1 MLLKRLEMNG
11 FKSFADKMVIDFVPG
26 TTAIVGPNG
35 SGKSNITEAIRWVL
49 GEQSAKS
56 LRGGRMGDVIFAG
69 SDTRKP
75 INFAEVSLV
84 FENEDRFLP
93 LDYSEVSVTRRIFRN
108 GDSDYLINKQSCRL
122 KDIVDLFMDS
132 GLGRESFS
140 IISQGKIDEILN
152 SKPEERRSIFEEA
165 AGVLKYKHRKKQ
177 AENKLFE
184 TEENLNRVQDI
195 LYELENQMEPLEI
208 QASVA
213 KDYLFQQEELEKF
226 EVTLLVAEIE
236 AFTEKIAGQKAEFE
250 KTGDILVKMQAEIKA
265 EETQIYTQ
273 KQKLA
278 ALDQQIE
285 VMQAELLDATE
296 RLEQLEGQR
305 NVALERKKHSNENEQ
320 GLNEN
325 LQQVDAKIATLET
338 QKQVLLQDKLEKAA
352 VLEVF
357 VKEKKALEAKLAEY
371 NTLSEEKI
379 ENLKSDY
386 IELRH
391 TQTTMKND
399 IGYLERQL
407 SQMQGRSEKLDQE
420 NQQHIT
426 ERNEINAHVASL
438 EKHLAELQAK
448 LAEQM
453 AHYQAIQAAL
463 TKQEAVFTKQEQE
476 MYRQY
481 ELIQQAKSR
490 QDTLAELADDYAGFF
505 QGVREVLK
513 AKKKLNGIL
522 GAFVE
527 LVEIPE
533 HYQKALEIALG
544 ANAQHV
550 IVKDDQAA
558 RDAIRYLKDTRAGR
572 ATFLPLTTMQPRQ
585 IPTATKQA
593 IEQQPAFVALA
604 SDVLTYDSQIENVI
618 LNALGTT
625 ILAKDLKGAN
635 LLAKMVNFRYRVVTL
650 EGDVVNA
657 GGSMTGG
664 ATAQGKSSI
673 MTRKHELENLSKTI
687 AQMAVS
693 VEKTEKQYA
702 TLKNEVKETREQLE
716 EARSVGETLRLQETE
731 LLGKKERAQE
741 RLVVANKQL
750 QIYDMEK
757 EEGTTEL
764 GQLSERKVTLE
775 EELAALLV
783 TIEALDQQ
791 IQEMTQKR
799 KEQENNRV
807 SDQESYSTIKSQ
819 AAVGRE
825 QLQTAE
831 QALRNLETDISEY
844 YAEKEALSSK
854 LAMLQSNIETVHTST
869 EALAEAIEQAR
880 ETKDQTAIKRE
891 KLREDRAQI
900 QDDLAESEELLQQKQ
915 NQASF
920 YMEQKTSAEVGMS
933 RLNADIDNRLERLSE
948 TYVLTFEAAKARAM
962 ADLDIDHARSKVR
975 LLKRSIDELG
985 VVNIGAIDEFERIK
999 ERFEFL
1005 NGQQTD
1011 LLEAKTTLF
1020 QVMDEM
1026 DEEMKKRFDASF
1038 TAIQT
1043 EFAIVFPELFGG
1055 GQARLILQNPDEVL
1069 TTGVDIEAQPPGK
1082 KLQNLSLLSGG
1093 ERALTAIALLFAIIR
1108 VRPMP
1113 FCILDEVE
1121 AALDE
1126 ANVTRFSRYLKKFE
1140 RDIQFIVITHRKG
1153 TMEEADVLYGVT
1165 MQESGVSKLVS
1176 VRLEETAELIK

>member
-1 MLLKRLEMNG
+1 MLLKKLEMNG

-75 INFAEVSLV
+75 INFAEVSLI

-108 GDSDYLINKQSCRL
+108 GDSEFLINKQSCRL

-195 LYELENQMEPLEI
+195 LYELEGQLEPLEM

-226 EVTLLVAEIE
+226 EVSLLVAEIE
-236 AFTEKIAGQKAEFE
+236 ATKEKMALQKSDFAKNEEILAG
-250 KTGDILVKMQAEIKA
+250 LQAEIKQ

-273 KQKLA
+273 KQALATIDHEMEVTQA
-278 ALDQQIE
+278 ALLE
-285 VMQAELLDATE
+285 VTE

-320 GLNEN
+320 ALHEN
-325 LQQVDAKIATLET
+325 LQQIESRITTLET
-338 QKQVLLQDKLEKAA
+338 QKQTLLQEKLEKETA
-352 VLEVF
+352 LEVF
-357 VKEKKALEAKLAEY
+357 MKEKKALEAKLAEY
-371 NTLSEEKI
+371 DNLSEEKI
-379 ENLKSDY
+379 ESMKSDY

-391 TQTTMKND
+391 TQTTMRND

-407 SQMQGRSEKLDQE
+407 AQMQGRSDKLDHE
-420 NQQHIT
+420 NQQHIS
-426 ERNEINAHVASL
+426 ERNEIIATVESL
-438 EKHLAELQAK
+438 TEHATQMQEK
-448 LAEQM
+448 LAEQV
-453 AHYQAIQAAL
+453 AHYQTIQQELAKHEAI
-463 TKQEAVFTKQEQE
+463 FTKQERE

-481 ELIQQAKSR
+481 EAIQQAKSR
-490 QDTLAELADDYAGFF
+490 KETLAELADDYAGFF

-527 LVEIPE
+527 LVDIPE

-544 ANAQHV
+544 ANAQHI
-550 IVKDDQAA
+550 IVRDDQAA
-558 RDAIRYLKDTRAGR
+558 RDAISYLKQTRAGR
-572 ATFLPLTTMQPRQ
+572 ATFLPLSTIQPRQ
-585 IPTATKQA
+585 IPVATKNA
-593 IEQQPAFVALA
+593 LEQQPAFVALA
-604 SDVLTYDSQIENVI
+604 SDVLSYDAQVENVI

-635 LLAKMVNFRYRVVTL
+635 TLAKLVNFRYRVVTL

-687 AQMAVS
+687 AQMTQT
-693 VEKTEKQYA
+693 VEQTEKQF
-702 TLKNEVKETREQLE
+702 TKLKEEVQLKREQLE

-731 LLGKKERAQE
+731 LLGKKERAEE
-741 RLVVANKQL
+741 RLTAANKQL

-757 EEGTTEL
+757 EEGNSEVEL
-764 GQLSERKVTLE
+764 LTERKAKLQQ
-775 EELAALLV
+775 ELTALA
-783 TIEALDQQ
+783 IEITDKDALIQQ
-791 IQEMTQKR
+791 MTEQS
-799 KEQENNRV
+799 KEQEHNRA
-807 SDQESYSTIKSQ
+807 SDQENYSTLKSRV
-819 AAVGRE
+819 AVSRE

-831 QALRNLETDISEY
+831 QALASVEADISEY
-844 YAEKEALSSK
+844 YVEKEAITSK
-854 LAMLQSNIETVHTST
+854 LSMLKTNIETVHSSA
-869 EALAEAIEQAR
+869 EELATTINNAR
-880 ETKDQTAIKRE
+880 EEKETTTANRDQLRE
-891 KLREDRAQI
+891 KRVELQEGLTVQ
-900 QDDLAESEELLQQKQ
+900 EEVLQQKH

-920 YMEQKTSAEVGMS
+920 YMEQKTAAEVSMS
-933 RLNADIDNRLERLSE
+933 RLDADVGNRLDRLSE
-948 TYVLTFEAAKARAM
+948 AYVLTFEAAKERAIAEM
-962 ADLDIDHARSKVR
+962 DIDQARSKVR

-1005 NGQQTD
+1005 NGQQED
-1011 LLEAKTTLF
+1011 LLEAKSTLF

-1026 DEEMKKRFDASF
+1026 DEEMKKRFEESF

-1055 GQARLILQNPDEVL
+1055 GQARLILHNPEEVL

-1140 RDIQFIVITHRKG
+1140 TNIQFIVITHRKG

>member
-195 LYELENQMEPLEI
+195 LYELEGQLEPLEI

-236 AFTEKIAGQKAEFE
+236 AFTEKIAIQKAEFVKNGE
-250 KTGDILVKMQAEIKA
+250 ILAAMQAEIKQ

-273 KQKLA
+273 KKRLA
-278 ALDQQIE
+278 EIDQHME
-285 VMQAELLDATE
+285 ETQAELLVVTE

-320 GLNEN
+320 VMYEN
-325 LQQVDAKIATLET
+325 LQQLET
-338 QKQVLLQDKLEKAA
+338 KISAQESQKRVLLQDKLEKETA
-352 VLEVF
+352 LEVF
-357 VKEKKALEAKLAEY
+357 LKEKKALEAKLAEY
-371 NTLSEEKI
+371 SNLSEEAI
-379 ENLKSDY
+379 ENMKSDY

-407 SQMQGRSEKLDQE
+407 SQMQGRSEKLDHE

-426 ERNEINAHVASL
+426 DRNEIIANVEHL
-438 EKHLAELQAK
+438 TKHLEDMQTK

-453 AHYQAIQAAL
+453 AHYQTIQQVL
-463 TKQEAVFTKQEQE
+463 TKQEATFVKEERE

-481 ELIQQAKSR
+481 EVIQQAKSR
-490 QDTLAELADDYAGFF
+490 QETLAELADDYAGFF

-513 AKKKLNGIL
+513 AKKKLDGIM

-544 ANAQHV
+544 ANAQHI
-550 IVKDDQAA
+550 IVRDDQAA
-558 RDAIRYLKDTRAGR
+558 RDAIRYLKETRAGR
-572 ATFLPLTTMQPRQ
+572 ATFLPLSTMQPRQ
-585 IPTATKQA
+585 LPTATKHA
-593 IEQQPAFVALA
+593 LEQQPAFVALA
-604 SDVLTYDSQIENVI
+604 SDVLTYDAHIENVI

-635 LLAKMVNFRYRVVTL
+635 TLAKLVNFRYRVVTL
-650 EGDVVNA
+650 DGDVVNA

-687 AQMAVS
+687 AQMTHS
-693 VEKTEKQYA
+693 VEKTEQQF
-702 TLKNEVKETREQLE
+702 TVLKEGVKEKREQLE
-716 EARSVGETLRLQETE
+716 EARSVGESLRLQETE
-731 LLGKKERAQE
+731 LLGKKERAEE
-741 RLVVANKQL
+741 RLALANKQL

-757 EEGTTEL
+757 EEGATEQE
-764 GQLSERKVTLE
+764 QLTARKEKLE
-775 EELAALLV
+775 QELAVLAMEIV
-783 TIEALDQQ
+783 DKDERIQQ
-791 IQEMTQKR
+791 MAEQSKAQEH
-799 KEQENNRV
+799 NRA
-807 SDQESYSTIKSQ
+807 SDQETYSTLKSRV
-819 AAVGRE
+819 AVSRE

-831 QALRNLETDISEY
+831 QALAKLELDMSEHY
-844 YAEKEALSSK
+844 QEKEAITSK
-854 LAMLQSNIETVHTST
+854 LAMLQTNLETVHTNT
-869 EALAEAIEQAR
+869 EELAETIENTR
-880 ETKDQTAIKRE
+880 TEKEETAVRRDQ
-891 KLREDRAQI
+891 LREQRSKLQES
-900 QDDLAESEELLQQKQ
+900 LAEQEEALQQKH

-920 YMEQKTSAEVGMS
+920 YMEQKTAAEVGLS
-933 RLNADIDNRLERLSE
+933 RLDADVDNRLERLSE
-948 TYVLTFEAAKARAM
+948 AYVLTFEAAKARAM
-962 ADLDIDHARSKVR
+962 ADVDIDNARSKVR
-975 LLKRSIDELG
+975 LLKRSMDELG

-1005 NGQQTD
+1005 NGQQED
-1011 LLEAKTTLF
+1011 LLEAKSTLF

-1026 DEEMKKRFDASF
+1026 DEEMKKRFEASF

-1069 TTGVDIEAQPPGK
+1069 TTGIDIEAQPPGK

-1140 RDIQFIVITHRKG
+1140 TNIQFIVITHRKG

>member
-1 MLLKRLEMNG
+1 MLLKKLEMNG

-75 INFAEVSLV
+75 INFAEVSLI

-108 GDSDYLINKQSCRL
+108 GDSEFLINKQSCRL

-195 LYELENQMEPLEI
+195 LYELEGQLEPLEM

-226 EVTLLVAEIE
+226 EVSLLVAEIE
-236 AFTEKIAGQKAEFE
+236 AAKEKMALQKADFAKNEE
-250 KTGDILVKMQAEIKA
+250 ILAGLQAEIKQ

-273 KQKLA
+273 KQALATIDHEMEVTQA
-278 ALDQQIE
+278 ALLE
-285 VMQAELLDATE
+285 VTE

-320 GLNEN
+320 ALHEN
-325 LQQVDAKIATLET
+325 LQQIESRITTLEM
-338 QKQVLLQDKLEKAA
+338 QKQTLLQEKLEKETA
-352 VLEVF
+352 LEVF
-357 VKEKKALEAKLAEY
+357 MREKKALEAKLAEY
-371 NTLSEEKI
+371 DNLSEEKI
-379 ENLKSDY
+379 ESMKSDY

-391 TQTTMKND
+391 TQTTMRND

-407 SQMQGRSEKLDQE
+407 AQMQGRSDKLDHE
-420 NQQHIT
+420 NQQHIS
-426 ERNEINAHVASL
+426 ERNEIIATVESL
-438 EKHLAELQAK
+438 TEHATQMQEK
-448 LAEQM
+448 LAEQV
-453 AHYQAIQAAL
+453 AHYQAIQ
-463 TKQEAVFTKQEQE
+463 QELAKHEAIFTKQERE

-481 ELIQQAKSR
+481 EAIQQAKSR
-490 QDTLAELADDYAGFF
+490 KETLAELADDYAGFF

-527 LVEIPE
+527 LVDIPE

-544 ANAQHV
+544 ANAQHI
-550 IVKDDQAA
+550 IVRDDQAA
-558 RDAIRYLKDTRAGR
+558 RDAISYLKQTRAGR
-572 ATFLPLTTMQPRQ
+572 ATFLPLSTIQPRQ
-585 IPTATKQA
+585 IPVATKNA
-593 IEQQPAFVALA
+593 LEQQPAFVALA
-604 SDVLTYDSQIENVI
+604 SDVLSYDAQVENVI

-635 LLAKMVNFRYRVVTL
+635 TLAKLVNFRYRVVTL

-687 AQMAVS
+687 AQMTQT
-693 VEKTEKQYA
+693 VEQTEKQF
-702 TLKNEVKETREQLE
+702 TKLKEEVQLKREQLE

-731 LLGKKERAQE
+731 LLGKKERAEE
-741 RLVVANKQL
+741 RLTAANKQL

-757 EEGTTEL
+757 EEGNSEVEL
-764 GQLSERKVTLE
+764 LTERKAKLQQ
-775 EELAALLV
+775 ELAALA
-783 TIEALDQQ
+783 IEITDKDALIQQ
-791 IQEMTQKR
+791 MTEQS
-799 KEQENNRV
+799 KEQEHNRA
-807 SDQESYSTIKSQ
+807 SDQESYSTLKSRV
-819 AAVGRE
+819 AVSRE

-831 QALRNLETDISEY
+831 QALASVEADISEY
-844 YAEKEALSSK
+844 YVEKEAITSK
-854 LAMLQSNIETVHTST
+854 LSMLKTNIETVHSST
-869 EALAEAIEQAR
+869 EELATTINNAR
-880 ETKDQTAIKRE
+880 EEKETTTTNRDQLRE
-891 KLREDRAQI
+891 KRVELQ
-900 QDDLAESEELLQQKQ
+900 ESLTVQEEVLQQKH

-920 YMEQKTSAEVGMS
+920 YMEQKTAAEVSMS
-933 RLNADIDNRLERLSE
+933 RLDADVGNRLDRLSE
-948 TYVLTFEAAKARAM
+948 AYVLTFEAAKERAIAEM
-962 ADLDIDHARSKVR
+962 DIDQARSKVR

-1005 NGQQTD
+1005 NGQQED
-1011 LLEAKTTLF
+1011 LLEAKSTLF

-1026 DEEMKKRFDASF
+1026 DEEMKKRFEESF

-1055 GQARLILQNPDEVL
+1055 GQARLILHNPEEVL

-1140 RDIQFIVITHRKG
+1140 TNIQFIVITHRKG

>member
-69 SDTRKP
+69 SDSRKP

-195 LYELENQMEPLEI
+195 LYELEGQLEPLEM

-213 KDYLFQQEELEKF
+213 KDYLFQQEELEKY

-236 AFTEKIAGQKAEFE
+236 AFTEKIAIQKAEFA
-250 KTGDILVKMQAEIKA
+250 KNGDILTAMQAEIKQ
-265 EETQIYTQ
+265 EEAQIFAQ
-273 KQKLA
+273 KQMLA
-278 ALDQQIE
+278 EMDEQMD
-285 VMQAELLDATE
+285 VTQAELLVVTE

-320 GLNEN
+320 AMHEN
-325 LQQVDAKIATLET
+325 LQQLEAKIKTFEA
-338 QKQVLLQDKLEKAA
+338 QKQGLLQDKLEKETA
-352 VLEVF
+352 LEVF
-357 VKEKKALEAKLAEY
+357 LKEKKVLEAKLAEY
-371 NTLSEEKI
+371 SNLSEEKI
-379 ENLKSDY
+379 ENMKSDY

-407 SQMQGRSEKLDQE
+407 SQMQGRSEKLDHE
-420 NQQHIT
+420 NQQHIS
-426 ERNEINAHVASL
+426 ERNEIIANVESLTKHV
-438 EKHLAELQAK
+438 EEMRTK
-448 LAEQM
+448 LADQM
-453 AHYQAIQAAL
+453 GNYQSVQQELA
-463 TKQEAVFTKQEQE
+463 KQEAVFTKQERE

-481 ELIQQAKSR
+481 ETIQQAKSR
-490 QDTLAELADDYAGFF
+490 QETLAELADDYAGFF

-513 AKKKLNGIL
+513 AKKKLNGIM

-544 ANAQHV
+544 ANAQHI
-550 IVKDDQAA
+550 IVRDDQSA
-558 RDAIRYLKDTRAGR
+558 REAIRYLKETRAGR
-572 ATFLPLTTMQPRQ
+572 ATFLPLTTIQPRQ
-585 IPTATKQA
+585 IPMATKHSL
-593 IEQQPAFVALA
+593 EQQPAFVALA
-604 SDVLTYDSQIENVI
+604 SDVLTYDAQVENVI

-635 LLAKMVNFRYRVVTL
+635 LLAKLVNFRYRVVTL

-687 AQMAVS
+687 AQMTVA
-693 VEKTEKQYA
+693 VEKTEKQFTA
-702 TLKNEVKETREQLE
+702 LKEEVKAKREQLE
-716 EARSVGETLRLQETE
+716 EARSIGESLRLQETE
-731 LLGKKERAQE
+731 LLGKKERAEE
-741 RLVVANKQL
+741 RLAVANKQL

-757 EEGTTEL
+757 EEGTSEHQ
-764 GQLSERKVTLE
+764 QLTERKEKLQQELTVLALE
-775 EELAALLV
+775 IIDKDE
-783 TIEALDQQ
+783 Q
-791 IQEMTQKR
+791 IQRMTKQS
-799 KEQENNRV
+799 KEQEHNRA
-807 SDQESYSTIKSQ
+807 SDQESYATLKSRV
-819 AAVGRE
+819 AVSRE
-825 QLQTAE
+825 QLQTAA
-831 QALRNLETDISEY
+831 QALLTLETDMADY
-844 YAEKEALSSK
+844 YNQKEAITSK
-854 LAMLQSNIETVHTST
+854 LAMLQTNLETVHTST
-869 EALAEAIEQAR
+869 EELVEIIEQAR
-880 ETKDQTAIKRE
+880 MEKEQMIARRDELRE
-891 KLREDRAQI
+891 KR
-900 QDDLAESEELLQQKQ
+900 LALQESLAVQEEALQQKH

-920 YMEQKTSAEVGMS
+920 YMEQKTTAEVSLS
-933 RLNADIDNRLERLSE
+933 RLDADVDNRLERLSE
-948 TYVLTFEAAKARAM
+948 AYVLTFEAAKARKVEDM
-962 ADLDIDHARSKVR
+962 DIDNARSKVR

-985 VVNIGAIDEFERIK
+985 AVNIGAIDEFERIK
-999 ERFEFL
+999 ERFDFL
-1005 NGQQTD
+1005 NGQQAD
-1011 LLEAKTTLF
+1011 LLEAKSTLF

-1140 RDIQFIVITHRKG
+1140 TNIQFIVITHRKG

>member
-1 MLLKRLEMNG
+1 MLLKKLEMNG

-75 INFAEVSLV
+75 INFAEVSLI

-108 GDSDYLINKQSCRL
+108 GDSEFLINKQSCRL

-195 LYELENQMEPLEI
+195 LYELEDQLEPLEM

-226 EVTLLVAEIE
+226 EVSLLVAEIE
-236 AFTEKIAGQKAEFE
+236 AAKEKMALQKADFAKNEE
-250 KTGDILVKMQAEIKA
+250 ILAGLQAEIKQ
-265 EETQIYTQ
+265 EESQIYTQ
-273 KQKLA
+273 KQALATIDHEMEVTQA
-278 ALDQQIE
+278 ALLE
-285 VMQAELLDATE
+285 VTE

-320 GLNEN
+320 ALHEN
-325 LQQVDAKIATLET
+325 LQQIESRIATLET
-338 QKQVLLQDKLEKAA
+338 QKQTLLQEKLEKETA
-352 VLEVF
+352 LEVF
-357 VKEKKALEAKLAEY
+357 MKEKKALEAKLAEY
-371 NTLSEEKI
+371 DNLSEEKI
-379 ENLKSDY
+379 ESMKSDY

-391 TQTTMKND
+391 TQTTMRND

-407 SQMQGRSEKLDQE
+407 AQMQGRSDKLDHE
-420 NQQHIT
+420 NQQHIS
-426 ERNEINAHVASL
+426 ERNEIIATVESL
-438 EKHLAELQAK
+438 TEHATQMQEK
-448 LAEQM
+448 LAEQV
-453 AHYQAIQAAL
+453 AHYQTIQQELAKHEAI
-463 TKQEAVFTKQEQE
+463 FTKQERE

-481 ELIQQAKSR
+481 EAIQQAKSR
-490 QDTLAELADDYAGFF
+490 KETLAELADDYAGFF

-527 LVEIPE
+527 LVDIPE

-544 ANAQHV
+544 ANAQHI
-550 IVKDDQAA
+550 IVRDDQAA
-558 RDAIRYLKDTRAGR
+558 RDAISYLKQTRAGR
-572 ATFLPLTTMQPRQ
+572 ATFLPLSTIQPRQ
-585 IPTATKQA
+585 IPVATKNA
-593 IEQQPAFVALA
+593 LEQQPAFVALA
-604 SDVLTYDSQIENVI
+604 SDVLSYDAQVENVI

-635 LLAKMVNFRYRVVTL
+635 TLAKLVNFRYRVVTL

-687 AQMAVS
+687 ARMTQT
-693 VEKTEKQYA
+693 VEQTEKQF
-702 TLKNEVKETREQLE
+702 TKLKEEVQLKREQLE

-731 LLGKKERAQE
+731 LLGKKERAEE
-741 RLVVANKQL
+741 RLTAANKQL

-757 EEGTTEL
+757 EEGNSEVEL
-764 GQLSERKVTLE
+764 LTERKAKLQQ
-775 EELAALLV
+775 ELATLAIEITDKDAL
-783 TIEALDQQ
+783 IQQ
-791 IQEMTQKR
+791 MTEQS
-799 KEQENNRV
+799 KEQEHNRA
-807 SDQESYSTIKSQ
+807 SDQESYSTLKSRV
-819 AAVGRE
+819 AVSRE

-831 QALRNLETDISEY
+831 QALASVEADISEY
-844 YAEKEALSSK
+844 YVEKEAITSK
-854 LAMLQSNIETVHTST
+854 LSMLKTNIETVHSST
-869 EALAEAIEQAR
+869 EELATTINNAR
-880 ETKDQTAIKRE
+880 EEKETTTTNRDQLRE
-891 KLREDRAQI
+891 KRVELQ
-900 QDDLAESEELLQQKQ
+900 ESLTVQEEVLQQKH

-920 YMEQKTSAEVGMS
+920 YMEQKTVAEVSMS
-933 RLNADIDNRLERLSE
+933 RLDVDVGNRLDRLSE
-948 TYVLTFEAAKARAM
+948 AYVLTFEAAKERAI
-962 ADLDIDHARSKVR
+962 ADMDIDQARSKVR

-1005 NGQQTD
+1005 NGQQED
-1011 LLEAKTTLF
+1011 LLEAKSTLF

-1026 DEEMKKRFDASF
+1026 DEEMKKRFEESF

-1055 GQARLILQNPDEVL
+1055 GQARLILHNPDEVL

-1140 RDIQFIVITHRKG
+1140 TNIQFIVITHRKG

>member
-1 MLLKRLEMNG
+1 MLLKKLEMNG

-75 INFAEVSLV
+75 INFAEVSLI

-108 GDSDYLINKQSCRL
+108 GDSEFLINKQSCRL

-195 LYELENQMEPLEI
+195 LYELEGQLEPLEM

-226 EVTLLVAEIE
+226 EVSLLVAEIE
-236 AFTEKIAGQKAEFE
+236 AAKEKMALEKSDFAKNEEILAG
-250 KTGDILVKMQAEIKA
+250 LQAEIKQ

-273 KQKLA
+273 KQALATIDHEMEVTQA
-278 ALDQQIE
+278 ALLE
-285 VMQAELLDATE
+285 VTE

-320 GLNEN
+320 ALHEN
-325 LQQVDAKIATLET
+325 LQQIESRITTLET
-338 QKQVLLQDKLEKAA
+338 QKQTLLQEKLEKETA
-352 VLEVF
+352 LEVF
-357 VKEKKALEAKLAEY
+357 MKEKKALEAKLAEY
-371 NTLSEEKI
+371 DNLSEEKI
-379 ENLKSDY
+379 ESMKSDY

-391 TQTTMKND
+391 TQTTMRND

-407 SQMQGRSEKLDQE
+407 AQMQGRSDKLDHE
-420 NQQHIT
+420 NQQHIS
-426 ERNEINAHVASL
+426 ERNEIIATVESL
-438 EKHLAELQAK
+438 TEHATQMQEK
-448 LAEQM
+448 LAEQV
-453 AHYQAIQAAL
+453 AHYQTIQQELAKHEAI
-463 TKQEAVFTKQEQE
+463 FTKQERE

-481 ELIQQAKSR
+481 EAIQQAKSR
-490 QDTLAELADDYAGFF
+490 KETLAELADDYAGFF

-527 LVEIPE
+527 LVDIPE

-544 ANAQHV
+544 ANAQHI
-550 IVKDDQAA
+550 IVRDDQAA
-558 RDAIRYLKDTRAGR
+558 RDAISYLKQTRAGR
-572 ATFLPLTTMQPRQ
+572 ATFLPLSTIQPRQ
-585 IPTATKQA
+585 IPVATKNA
-593 IEQQPAFVALA
+593 LEQQPAFVALA
-604 SDVLTYDSQIENVI
+604 SDVLTYDAQVENVI

-635 LLAKMVNFRYRVVTL
+635 TLAKLVNFRYRVVTL

-687 AQMAVS
+687 VQMTQT
-693 VEKTEKQYA
+693 VEQTEKQF
-702 TLKNEVKETREQLE
+702 TKLKEEVQLKREQLE

-731 LLGKKERAQE
+731 LLGKKERAEE
-741 RLVVANKQL
+741 RLTAANKQL

-757 EEGTTEL
+757 EEGNSEVEL
-764 GQLSERKVTLE
+764 LTERKAKLQQ
-775 EELAALLV
+775 ELATLAIEITDKDAL
-783 TIEALDQQ
+783 IQQ
-791 IQEMTQKR
+791 MTEQS
-799 KEQENNRV
+799 KEQEHNRA
-807 SDQESYSTIKSQ
+807 SDQESYSTLKSRV
-819 AAVGRE
+819 AVSRE

-831 QALRNLETDISEY
+831 QALASVEADISEY
-844 YAEKEALSSK
+844 YVEKEAITSK
-854 LAMLQSNIETVHTST
+854 LSMLKTNIETVHSST
-869 EALAEAIEQAR
+869 EELATTINNAR
-880 ETKDQTAIKRE
+880 EEKETTTANRDQLRE
-891 KLREDRAQI
+891 KRVELQ
-900 QDDLAESEELLQQKQ
+900 ESLTVQEEVLQQKH

-920 YMEQKTSAEVGMS
+920 YMEQKTAAEVSMS
-933 RLNADIDNRLERLSE
+933 RLDADVANRLDRLSE
-948 TYVLTFEAAKARAM
+948 AYVLNFEAAKERAIAEM
-962 ADLDIDHARSKVR
+962 DIDQARSKVR

-1005 NGQQTD
+1005 NGQQED
-1011 LLEAKTTLF
+1011 LLEAKSTLF

-1026 DEEMKKRFDASF
+1026 DEEMKKRFEESF

-1055 GQARLILQNPDEVL
+1055 GQARLILHNPEEVL

-1140 RDIQFIVITHRKG
+1140 TNIQFIVITHRKG

>member
-1 MLLKRLEMNG
+1 MLLKKLEMNG

-75 INFAEVSLV
+75 INFAEVSLI

-108 GDSDYLINKQSCRL
+108 GDSEFLINKQSCRL

-195 LYELENQMEPLEI
+195 LYELEGQLEPLEM

-226 EVTLLVAEIE
+226 EVSLLVAEIE
-236 AFTEKIAGQKAEFE
+236 AAKEKMALQKADFAKNEE
-250 KTGDILVKMQAEIKA
+250 ILAGLQAEIKQ

-273 KQKLA
+273 KQSLATIDHEMEVTQA
-278 ALDQQIE
+278 ALLE
-285 VMQAELLDATE
+285 VTE

-320 GLNEN
+320 ALHEN
-325 LQQVDAKIATLET
+325 LQQIESRIATFET
-338 QKQVLLQDKLEKAA
+338 QKQTLLQEKLEKETA
-352 VLEVF
+352 LEVF
-357 VKEKKALEAKLAEY
+357 MKEKKALEAKLAEY
-371 NTLSEEKI
+371 DNLSEEKI
-379 ENLKSDY
+379 ESMKSDY

-391 TQTTMKND
+391 TQTTMRND

-407 SQMQGRSEKLDQE
+407 AQMQGRSDKLDHE
-420 NQQHIT
+420 NQQHIS
-426 ERNEINAHVASL
+426 ERNEIIATVESL
-438 EKHLAELQAK
+438 TEHATQMQEKLEDQV
-448 LAEQM
+448 
-453 AHYQAIQAAL
+453 AHYQTIQQELAKHEAI
-463 TKQEAVFTKQEQE
+463 FTKQERE

-481 ELIQQAKSR
+481 EAIQQAKSR
-490 QDTLAELADDYAGFF
+490 KETLAELADDYAGFF

-527 LVEIPE
+527 LVDIPE

-544 ANAQHV
+544 ANAQHI
-550 IVKDDQAA
+550 IVRDDQAA
-558 RDAIRYLKDTRAGR
+558 RDAISYLKQTRAGR
-572 ATFLPLTTMQPRQ
+572 ATFLPLSTIQPRQ
-585 IPTATKQA
+585 IPVATKNA
-593 IEQQPAFVALA
+593 LEQQPAFVALA
-604 SDVLTYDSQIENVI
+604 SDVLTYDAQVENVI

-635 LLAKMVNFRYRVVTL
+635 TLAKLVNFRYRVVTL

-687 AQMAVS
+687 VQMTQT
-693 VEKTEKQYA
+693 VEQTEKQF
-702 TLKNEVKETREQLE
+702 TKLKEEVQLKREQLE

-731 LLGKKERAQE
+731 LLGKKERAEE
-741 RLVVANKQL
+741 RLTAANKQL

-757 EEGTTEL
+757 EEGNSEVEL
-764 GQLSERKVTLE
+764 LTQRKAKLQQ
-775 EELAALLV
+775 ELATLA
-783 TIEALDQQ
+783 IEITDKDTLIQQ
-791 IQEMTQKR
+791 MTEQS
-799 KEQENNRV
+799 KEQEHNRA
-807 SDQESYSTIKSQ
+807 SDQESYSTLKSSV
-819 AAVGRE
+819 AVSRE
-825 QLQTAE
+825 QLQTTE
-831 QALRNLETDISEY
+831 QALANVEADISEY
-844 YAEKEALSSK
+844 YVEKEAITSK
-854 LAMLQSNIETVHTST
+854 LSMLKTNIETVHSST
-869 EALAEAIEQAR
+869 EELATTINNAR
-880 ETKDQTAIKRE
+880 EEKETTTTNRDQLRE
-891 KLREDRAQI
+891 KRVELQ
-900 QDDLAESEELLQQKQ
+900 ESLTVQEEVLQQKH

-920 YMEQKTSAEVGMS
+920 YMEQKTAAEVSMS
-933 RLNADIDNRLERLSE
+933 RLDADVGNRLDRLSE
-948 TYVLTFEAAKARAM
+948 AYVLTFEAAKERAISEM
-962 ADLDIDHARSKVR
+962 DIDQARSKVR

-1005 NGQQTD
+1005 NGQQED
-1011 LLEAKTTLF
+1011 LLEAKSTLF

-1026 DEEMKKRFDASF
+1026 DEEMKKRFEESF

-1055 GQARLILQNPDEVL
+1055 GQARLILHNPEEVL

-1140 RDIQFIVITHRKG
+1140 TNIQFIVITHRKG

>member
-1 MLLKRLEMNG
+1 MLLKKLEMNG

-75 INFAEVSLV
+75 INFAEVSLI

-108 GDSDYLINKQSCRL
+108 GDSEFLINKQSCRL

-195 LYELENQMEPLEI
+195 LYELEGQLEPLEM

-226 EVTLLVAEIE
+226 EVSLLVAEIE
-236 AFTEKIAGQKAEFE
+236 AAKEKMALQKADFAKNEE
-250 KTGDILVKMQAEIKA
+250 ILAGLQAEIKQ

-273 KQKLA
+273 KQSLATIDHEMEVTQA
-278 ALDQQIE
+278 ALLE
-285 VMQAELLDATE
+285 VTE

-320 GLNEN
+320 ALHEN
-325 LQQVDAKIATLET
+325 LQQIESRIATFET
-338 QKQVLLQDKLEKAA
+338 QKQTLLQEKLEKETA
-352 VLEVF
+352 LEVF
-357 VKEKKALEAKLAEY
+357 MKEKKALEAKLAEY
-371 NTLSEEKI
+371 DNLSEEKI
-379 ENLKSDY
+379 ESMKSDY

-391 TQTTMKND
+391 TQTTMRND

-407 SQMQGRSEKLDQE
+407 AQMQGRSDKLDHE
-420 NQQHIT
+420 NQQHIS
-426 ERNEINAHVASL
+426 ERNEIIATVESL
-438 EKHLAELQAK
+438 TEHATQMQEKLEDQV
-448 LAEQM
+448 
-453 AHYQAIQAAL
+453 AHYQTIQQELAKHEAI
-463 TKQEAVFTKQEQE
+463 FTKQERE

-481 ELIQQAKSR
+481 EAIQQAKSR
-490 QDTLAELADDYAGFF
+490 KETLAELADDYAGFF

-527 LVEIPE
+527 LVDIPE

-544 ANAQHV
+544 ANAQHI
-550 IVKDDQAA
+550 IVRDDQAA
-558 RDAIRYLKDTRAGR
+558 RDAISYLKQTRAGR
-572 ATFLPLTTMQPRQ
+572 ATFLPLSTIQPRQ
-585 IPTATKQA
+585 IPVATKNA
-593 IEQQPAFVALA
+593 LEQQPAFVALA
-604 SDVLTYDSQIENVI
+604 SDVLTYDAQVENVI

-635 LLAKMVNFRYRVVTL
+635 TLAKLVNFRYRVVTL

-687 AQMAVS
+687 VQMTQT
-693 VEKTEKQYA
+693 VEQTEKQF
-702 TLKNEVKETREQLE
+702 TKLKEEVQLKREQLE

-731 LLGKKERAQE
+731 LLGKKERAEE
-741 RLVVANKQL
+741 RLTAANKQL

-757 EEGTTEL
+757 EEGNSEVEL
-764 GQLSERKVTLE
+764 LTQRKAKLQQ
-775 EELAALLV
+775 ELATLA
-783 TIEALDQQ
+783 IEITDKDTLIQQ
-791 IQEMTQKR
+791 MTEQS
-799 KEQENNRV
+799 KEQEHNRA
-807 SDQESYSTIKSQ
+807 SDQESYSTLKSSV
-819 AAVGRE
+819 AVSRE
-825 QLQTAE
+825 QLQTTE
-831 QALRNLETDISEY
+831 QALANVEADISEY
-844 YAEKEALSSK
+844 YVEKEAITSK
-854 LAMLQSNIETVHTST
+854 LSMLKTNIETVHSST
-869 EALAEAIEQAR
+869 EELATTINNAR
-880 ETKDQTAIKRE
+880 EEKETTATNRDQLRE
-891 KLREDRAQI
+891 KRVELQ
-900 QDDLAESEELLQQKQ
+900 ESLTVQEEVLQQKH

-920 YMEQKTSAEVGMS
+920 YMEQKTAAEVSMS
-933 RLNADIDNRLERLSE
+933 RLDADVANRLDRLSE
-948 TYVLTFEAAKARAM
+948 AYVLTFEAAKERAIAEM
-962 ADLDIDHARSKVR
+962 DIDQARSKVR

-1005 NGQQTD
+1005 NGQQED
-1011 LLEAKTTLF
+1011 LLEAKSTLF

-1026 DEEMKKRFDASF
+1026 DEEMKKRFEESF

-1055 GQARLILQNPDEVL
+1055 GQARLILHNPEEVL

-1140 RDIQFIVITHRKG
+1140 TNIQFIVITHRKG